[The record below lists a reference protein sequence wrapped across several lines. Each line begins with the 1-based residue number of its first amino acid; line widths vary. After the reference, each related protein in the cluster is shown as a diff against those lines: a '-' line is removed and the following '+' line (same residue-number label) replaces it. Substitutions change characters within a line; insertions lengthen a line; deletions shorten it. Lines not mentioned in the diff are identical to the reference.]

1 MSVFILD
8 LSIDGKYAAK
18 DAAKT
23 PAHAGV
29 LPKANN
35 NNEKNPIGIKML
47 KNNSFEFNFKFVFRF
62 EKLISVRE
70 NKDIREQ

>member
-18 DAAKT
+18 DAAKM

-29 LPKANN
+29 LPNANN
-35 NNEKNPIGIKML
+35 NNEKNTIGIKML
-47 KNNSFEFNFKFVFRF
+47 KNNSFEFNFKFVFWF
-62 EKLISVRE
+62 EKLISVGE
-70 NKDIREQ
+70 NKDISEQ